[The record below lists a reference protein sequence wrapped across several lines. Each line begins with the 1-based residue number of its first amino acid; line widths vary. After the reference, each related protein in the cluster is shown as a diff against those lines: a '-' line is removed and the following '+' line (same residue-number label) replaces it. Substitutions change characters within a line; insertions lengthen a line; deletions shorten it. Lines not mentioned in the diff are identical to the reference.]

1 VRFRSTGL
9 GTTELKGYLEFV
21 KRSDNGLLTA
31 RFQTTEPVKWHL
43 GVSLEPSDIPKMVK
57 VILKPSLILKTTM
70 SVLRLKKNPKEPPDL
85 MKVEWE
91 EIKPVKKGHPKGK
104 K

>member
-1 VRFRSTGL
+1 MRFRSTGL

-21 KRSDNGLLTA
+21 KRSENGLLTA

-43 GVSLEPSDIPKMVK
+43 GVSLEPSDIPKLVK
-57 VILKPSLILKTTM
+57 VIFKPSLILKTTL
-70 SVLRLKKNPKEPPDL
+70 SVFRIKKDPKEPADL

-91 EIKPVKKGHPKGK
+91 EIKPVKKGDQKGK